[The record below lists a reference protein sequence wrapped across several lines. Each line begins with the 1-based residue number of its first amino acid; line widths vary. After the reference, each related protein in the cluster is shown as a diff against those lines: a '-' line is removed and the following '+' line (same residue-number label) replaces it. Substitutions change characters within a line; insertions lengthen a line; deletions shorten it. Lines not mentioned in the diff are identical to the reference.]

1 MRVHS
6 SEFGVYS
13 SLETANRL
21 IRAAIKGRQQW
32 SLARHR
38 QEGVAALEAVRSMGG
53 DGTVEFNFRR
63 YKPLDSGPSPL
74 SRGSVGIPCMGG
86 LGSGRTYACRPV

>member
-53 DGTVEFNFRR
+53 
-63 YKPLDSGPSPL
+63 
-74 SRGSVGIPCMGG
+74 
-86 LGSGRTYACRPV
+86 